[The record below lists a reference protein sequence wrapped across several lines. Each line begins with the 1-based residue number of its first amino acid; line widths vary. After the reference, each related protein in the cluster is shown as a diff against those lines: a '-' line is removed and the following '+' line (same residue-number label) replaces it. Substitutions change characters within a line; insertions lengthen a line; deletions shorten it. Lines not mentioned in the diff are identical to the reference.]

1 LDYKVFH
8 YETAIV
14 KDIFKVGLPAAI
26 MQGLASLMITGYN
39 LILAGFGMSAVAV
52 FGVYFKIQSVIF
64 MPIFGLGQGAMPIFG
79 FNFGAKNRERFNE
92 TLKVAI
98 TAALSI
104 MTTGT
109 LLFWIFPAQIMMA
122 FNPSPEMMAIGIKA
136 LRSISLAF
144 PMAGISIMLS
154 VSFQAIGKAY
164 VSMIASFIRQMVVL
178 LPVTYLLAQAGGLDW
193 VWYGFIISEIACL
206 AYEVYM
212 YRGFQRSI
220 FSTWDASPAVI

>member
-1 LDYKVFH
+1 
-8 YETAIV
+8 
-14 KDIFKVGLPAAI
+14 
-26 MQGLASLMITGYN
+26 
-39 LILAGFGMSAVAV
+39 
-52 FGVYFKIQSVIF
+52 
-64 MPIFGLGQGAMPIFG
+64 
-79 FNFGAKNRERFNE
+79 
-92 TLKVAI
+92 
-98 TAALSI
+98 
-104 MTTGT
+104 
-109 LLFWIFPAQIMMA
+109 MMA

>member
-1 LDYKVFH
+1 
-8 YETAIV
+8 
-14 KDIFKVGLPAAI
+14 
-26 MQGLASLMITGYN
+26 
-39 LILAGFGMSAVAV
+39 
-52 FGVYFKIQSVIF
+52 
-64 MPIFGLGQGAMPIFG
+64 
-79 FNFGAKNRERFNE
+79 
-92 TLKVAI
+92 
-98 TAALSI
+98 ALSI
-104 MTTGT
+104 MTIGT
-109 LLFWIFPAQIMMA
+109 LLFWIFPTQIMMA

-136 LRSISLAF
+136 LRNISLAF

-178 LPVTYLLAQAGGLDW
+178 LPVTYLLALAGGLDW

-206 AYEVYM
+206 SYEVYM